1 MPDNDLDQLRRQIDE
16 IDDALHDLLL
26 KRMQVVDGIAKAKG
40 AGAGPEVGRA
50 LAIRPGREAVVM
62 RRLLARHKGNFP
74 PAALIRMWREL
85 MGAVTGMQGPFAVAV
100 CVPDDQRGFWDM
112 ARDHFGAQVPMRRH
126 ASANQ
131 VLAEITDDPN
141 VVGLLPLPNEAD
153 KEPWW
158 PSIVGAL
165 ASTPNI
171 VARVPFIRPM
181 PPGGNSR
188 TQGLAG
194 LVVAQLKPEASGA
207 EGQDRSLLVLE
218 SLTDVSRSRIAS
230 ALQAAMLPA
239 FTSAIRHDPP
249 DGGVAYLIE
258 LPAFMID
265 GDERLKKLA
274 DAIATK
280 GARLTP
286 IGCYAVPADLQ
297 GPAAG

>member
-16 IDDALHDLLL
+16 IDDALHDLLI

-40 AGAGPEVGRA
+40 ADTGKVLA
-50 LAIRPGREAVVM
+50 LRPGREAVVM
-62 RRLLARHKGNFP
+62 RRLLGRHKGRFP
-74 PAALIRMWREL
+74 PAALIRMWREM
-85 MGAVTGMQGPFAVAV
+85 MGAVTGMQGPFAIAV

-112 ARDHFGAQVPMRRH
+112 ARDHFGVQVPMRRH
-126 ASANQ
+126 ASAAQ
-131 VLAEITDDPN
+131 VLADITDDPN

-153 KEPWW
+153 REPWW
-158 PSIVGAL
+158 PSIVGDL

-171 VARVPFIRPM
+171 VARVPFIRPV
-181 PPGGNSR
+181 PPMGNSR
-188 TQGLAG
+188 TQGLSG
-194 LVVAQLKPEASGA
+194 FVVAQLKPEPSGP

-218 SLTDVSRSRIAS
+218 SPTDVSRSRIS
-230 ALQAAMLPA
+230 LALQAAKLPA
-239 FTSAIRHDPP
+239 FTSAIRHDPRG
-249 DGGVAYLIE
+249 GGVAYLIE

-265 GDERLKKLA
+265 GDARLKALE

-297 GPAAG
+297 GAAAG